1 MSSENAFEIA
11 EDFSEYFQFF
21 WVMKNTFLPTSLN
34 LTINICRFVSRS
46 IISWSELEKKYIL
59 KKLKHK
65 SKKATKKKNEDEN
78 KWEYSFCELVMTE
91 LFLFEGNTTS
101 FSFYCLWKVV

>member
-1 MSSENAFEIA
+1 ME
-11 EDFSEYFQFF
+11 
-21 WVMKNTFLPTSLN
+21 WT
-34 LTINICRFVSRS
+34 
-46 IISWSELEKKYIL
+46 WKKIHF
-59 KKLKHK
+59 KKIKTQK
-65 SKKATKKKNEDEN
+65 QKDNKKKKNEDEN

>member
-1 MSSENAFEIA
+1 
-11 EDFSEYFQFF
+11 
-21 WVMKNTFLPTSLN
+21 MKNTFLPTSLN

-65 SKKATKKKNEDEN
+65 SKKATKKKKKKAKTKINE
-78 KWEYSFCELVMTE
+78 
-91 LFLFEGNTTS
+91 NTAS
-101 FSFYCLWKVV
+101 VN